1 MVAADIQTPRVD
13 FHNSEILKRSNKTVF
28 QARGNVTDGKRV
40 YLRLYAHSLG
50 MQQKGRELRQQI
62 ERSKI
67 PVVPEVKKISRKK
80 AEDLYSRLHEQSV
93 TNKFRAE
100 IAVATAEVNK
110 NDVSIRTIDEN
121 SANKL
126 YDRLYTTQK
135 QDSARIQDHKIQ
147 DDTTFSTRTIDENSA
162 KQLYDRLYTYTSSET
177 QKQDNLNIQDQPEE
191 KTVKTVKTER
201 PLVIDAREAQQLFD
215 RLYNEKMGK
224 PKR

>member
-67 PVVPEVKKISRKK
+67 PVVPEVKRISRKK

-100 IAVATAEVNK
+100 IAVAPLWREVNK

-162 KQLYDRLYTYTSSET
+162 KQLYDRLYTYTPSET
-177 QKQDNLNIQDQPEE
+177 QKQDNLKIQDQPEE
-191 KTVKTVKTER
+191 KTVKTEK